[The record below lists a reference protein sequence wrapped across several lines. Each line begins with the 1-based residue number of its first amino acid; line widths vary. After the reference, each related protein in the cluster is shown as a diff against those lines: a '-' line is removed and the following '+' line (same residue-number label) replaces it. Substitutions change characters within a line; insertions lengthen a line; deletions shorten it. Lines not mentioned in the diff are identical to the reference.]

1 MSNWF
6 IFKKHYLKHYSK
18 ARKRDR
24 EVNETERKLYL
35 QDPLLELRIPEN
47 EINFLTDLPGGLDYN
62 EWLASHSE
70 YREIIVH
77 KIWMSKKTIVS
88 LLTIKTLI
96 FLQQLDFL
104 NI

>member
-1 MSNWF
+1 MLDGRADLLLVVYPADVVRPIASARY
-6 IFKKHYLKHYSK
+6 FKNYSK

-70 YREIIVH
+70 
-77 KIWMSKKTIVS
+77 
-88 LLTIKTLI
+88 
-96 FLQQLDFL
+96 
-104 NI
+104 

>member
-6 IFKKHYLKHYSK
+6 IFKFIYSK

-70 YREIIVH
+70 NF
-77 KIWMSKKTIVS
+77 KIEVITYNAKKENCD
-88 LLTIKTLI
+88 LLIL

>member
-1 MSNWF
+1 M
-6 IFKKHYLKHYSK
+6 KKIHGNFNIENSLYRK

-24 EVNETERKLYL
+24 ECIGSENERKLYL

-70 YREIIVH
+70 SINT
-77 KIWMSKKTIVS
+77 KMSSFPACSNV
-88 LLTIKTLI
+88 
-96 FLQQLDFL
+96 FHFQPLDSL
-104 NI
+104 NISI

>member
-6 IFKKHYLKHYSK
+6 VFENIIFEYYSK

-70 YREIIVH
+70 YRE
-77 KIWMSKKTIVS
+77 
-88 LLTIKTLI
+88 L
-96 FLQQLDFL
+96 
-104 NI
+104 

>member
-1 MSNWF
+1 MKCQIGLFSKNI
-6 IFKKHYLKHYSK
+6 IFKYYSK

-70 YREIIVH
+70 YRE
-77 KIWMSKKTIVS
+77 
-88 LLTIKTLI
+88 L
-96 FLQQLDFL
+96 
-104 NI
+104 